1 MFLKFSIDLIGRCKL
16 KMDFR
21 YLHSAPN
28 RPPEGPLFY
37 TNLRSVLLSRY
48 GGSTSS
54 VIISL
59 ERPYDPSGN
68 MYWHTPSLQSS
79 LTGTAKVVRLE
90 DGTPAAKEFRE
101 MFPVKEVPSIFL
113 FGPGDVVPSYTVSS
127 AFPLPDT
134 LIAEVASRTPKVA
147 EASPVDETAA
157 LVDAYI
163 KERQTRHRVAKP
175 ETKPKPQAQPKPALK
190 PEPKAQPKPA
200 LKPEPKAQ
208 PNPAPKQEPKTQP
221 RADARPQQRARHVGV
236 TLVMPSGQKL
246 VRAFKPDQTTGDV
259 RSWASKALGKSEDV
273 CHLEINGEPVSGYDV
288 PLARYSHEVT
298 FHVVERQHLFQRVRG
313 WVGGMWSSIF
323 GSGHEAPQ
331 REAPPPRQAQPE
343 RRSHTVRE
351 SANITTF
358 KFEDDSDDDLNKYDN
373 GNGTGFQ

>member
-1 MFLKFSIDLIGRCKL
+1 
-16 KMDFR
+16 MDFR

-28 RPPEGPLFY
+28 LPPEGPLFY
-37 TNLRSVLLSRY
+37 RNLRSVLLTRY

-68 MYWHTPSLQSS
+68 MYWRTQSFESS

-101 MFPVKEVPSIFL
+101 MFPVKDVPSIFI
-113 FGPGDVVPSYTVSS
+113 FGPGDVVPSYTVSG

-134 LIAEVASRTPKVA
+134 LIAEVASRTPKVQ

-157 LVDAYI
+157 IVDAYL
-163 KERQTRHRVAKP
+163 KERQTRRRVAKP
-175 ETKPKPQAQPKPALK
+175 EPKTEAKPKPQAQAQPKPAPK
-190 PEPKAQPKPA
+190 PEPKAQPKP
-200 LKPEPKAQ
+200 Q
-208 PNPAPKQEPKTQP
+208 PKQEPKK
-221 RADARPQQRARHVGV
+221 AQQRERHVGV
-236 TLVMPSGQKL
+236 TIVMPSGQKL
-246 VRAFKPDQTTGDV
+246 VRAFKPDETTGDV

-273 CHLEINGEPVSGYDV
+273 CHLEINGESVSGYDV

-298 FHVVERQHLFQRVRG
+298 FHVVEKQYFFQRVRG
-313 WVGGMWSSIF
+313 WVGGMWSSVF
-323 GSGHEAPQ
+323 GSGQGARPETTQ

-343 RRSHTVRE
+343 RRSHTVRGP
-351 SANITTF
+351 SNITTF